1 MKNSCIT
8 LLIILTLLLVPIAVF
23 ADELATP
30 DSATPD
36 LLQGASANT
45 SNISDLIFDLS
56 DGGSVITGG
65 ENGGNQNSSDVTN
78 LATGTGDGTSGG
90 SDTGTG
96 TGDGTSGGSDTGTG
110 DGTSGGSDTG
120 TGTGD
125 GTSGGSDTGTG
136 TGDGTPSGSVTGT
149 GDGTSD
155 ESGSGT
161 GTGEQGSSSGGS
173 DSGNLTDGQG
183 GIGTDQQGNSDLS
196 LDNSSKFI
204 TMNVKDL
211 MLEPMLLSTPV
222 VATTTNYGV
231 ISGKINDIETGDYV
245 LVTLKKSSIID
256 VKLVNKDNPQF
267 KFEGLSAGEYTLV
280 FEFHE
285 GSGVSTVEIGQSV
298 PNKANAIIGTA
309 IGGKKKI
316 TATVTSASNL
326 DIKVTVEGPTPTT
339 VKTIPNGVGSLT
351 FDSLAKGT
359 YKVTFKYTDPLM
371 SDVPAYVIGDVV
383 VTDESSKITISSVEA
398 GTEQITV
405 SGTADAG
412 TSVLVSIDSSVSE
425 LLTVGTDGKFAKA
438 ISCPAGTYNTVV
450 VQYNGDAESKETKTG
465 PWTVKAS
472 DDKPALEVDAITETD
487 LTVTAKT
494 KAATTVMIDTND
506 AKQIAVADA
515 SGILRFS
522 LAHSYAAGTKFTFT
536 VYYGTDLKSSYNVTA
551 TVISA
556 SSYKTLSYGSTGEE
570 VKALT
575 TRLAALKYPVT
586 ATTMYDNT
594 VVSAVQQFQTRN
606 GLPITGIADAATQIK
621 AYSSTAVAYDSYVYT
636 VLVRGDRGYAVT
648 LLQQRL
654 KELGYY
660 TIKVDG
666 IFGSGTQRAVRNFQI
681 RNGLTAT
688 GVADSVT
695 QQVLYSS
702 AAISAYGGGY
712 TPSTYTTLSRSN
724 KYNANVVPL
733 QSRLNQ
739 LGYNAGTVDGYF
751 GSKTYRAVANFQKK
765 NGLSAT
771 GVADVYTQQVLYSSS
786 ALPASSYTTPVITPT
801 TGFVLL
807 SWGSKGDA
815 VKRLQQALLNAGYS
829 QVRSVDGIYGQWT
842 YDAVRAFQKANGLT
856 VDGIAGKSTQNLLY
870 GTSY

>member
-45 SNISDLIFDLS
+45 SNISDLFFDLS

-65 ENGGNQNSSDVTN
+65 ENGGNQNGSGVTSSE
-78 LATGTGDGTSGG
+78 TGTGDGTSVG
-90 SDTGTG
+90 SVTGT
-96 TGDGTSGGSDTGTG
+96 DN
-110 DGTSGGSDTG
+110 
-120 TGTGD
+120 

-136 TGDGTPSGSVTGT
+136 TGDGTPGGSVTGTGT

-183 GIGTDQQGNSDLS
+183 GIGTDQLGTSVLS

-204 TMNVKDL
+204 TMSVKDL
-211 MLEPMLLSTPV
+211 MLEPMLLKAPIA
-222 VATTTNYGV
+222 ATTA
-231 ISGKINDIETGDYV
+231 DIGTIKGTVEDIPETGHVD
-245 LVTLKKSSIID
+245 VTLKKDGATKGSKGLTKSNNSFEFTELPAGD
-256 VKLVNKDNPQF
+256 YTLEF
-267 KFEGLSAGEYTLV
+267 KFV
-280 FEFHE
+280 D
-285 GSGVSTVEIGQSV
+285 GSDTSTVTIGQTV
-298 PNKANAIIGTA
+298 PSKANAITATA
-309 IGGKKKI
+309 IGGQKKI
-316 TATVTSASNL
+316 NATITSASSSP
-326 DIKVTVEGPTPTT
+326 IKVSYSGPSSGEHVITS
-339 VKTIPNGVGSLT
+339 GVGSVEINVA
-351 FDSLAKGT
+351 SKGT
-359 YKVTFKYTDPLM
+359 YTVKFEYTDSTLG
-371 SDVPAYVIGDVV
+371 VPAYVINDVV

-438 ISCPAGTYNTVV
+438 ISCPAGTYNVV
-450 VQYNGDAESKETKTG
+450 AVQYNGDASSKVTKAG

-712 TPSTYTTLSRSN
+712 TPSTYTPLSRSN

>member
-45 SNISDLIFDLS
+45 SNISDLFFDLS

-65 ENGGNQNSSDVTN
+65 ENGGNQNGSGVTSSE
-78 LATGTGDGTSGG
+78 TGTGDGTSVG
-90 SDTGTG
+90 SVTGT
-96 TGDGTSGGSDTGTG
+96 DN
-110 DGTSGGSDTG
+110 
-120 TGTGD
+120 

-136 TGDGTPSGSVTGT
+136 TGDGTPGGSVTGTGT

-183 GIGTDQQGNSDLS
+183 GIGTDQLGTSVLS

-204 TMNVKDL
+204 TMSVKDL
-211 MLEPMLLSTPV
+211 MLEPMLLKAPIA
-222 VATTTNYGV
+222 ATTA
-231 ISGKINDIETGDYV
+231 DIGTIKGTVEDIPETGHVD
-245 LVTLKKSSIID
+245 VTLKKDGATKGSKGLTKSNNSFEFTELPAGD
-256 VKLVNKDNPQF
+256 YTLEF
-267 KFEGLSAGEYTLV
+267 KFV
-280 FEFHE
+280 D
-285 GSGVSTVEIGQSV
+285 GSDTSTVTIGQTV
-298 PNKANAIIGTA
+298 PSKANAITATA
-309 IGGKKKI
+309 IGGQKKI
-316 TATVTSASNL
+316 NATITSASSSP
-326 DIKVTVEGPTPTT
+326 IKVSYSGPSSGEHVITS
-339 VKTIPNGVGSLT
+339 GVGSVEINVA
-351 FDSLAKGT
+351 SKGT
-359 YKVTFKYTDPLM
+359 YTVKFEYTDSTLG
-371 SDVPAYVIGDVV
+371 VPAYVINDVV

-438 ISCPAGTYNTVV
+438 ISCPAGTYNEVA
-450 VQYNGDAESKETKTG
+450 VQYNGDASSKVTKAG

>member
-8 LLIILTLLLVPIAVF
+8 LLIILALLLVPIAVF
-23 ADELATP
+23 ADEVATP
-30 DSATPD
+30 DSAATLDP
-36 LLQGASANT
+36 LQGASGNT
-45 SNISDLIFDLS
+45 INVSDLISEFS
-56 DGGSVITGG
+56 EEGSVITGG
-65 ENGGNQNSSDVTN
+65 ENGGNQNGSGVTSSE
-78 LATGTGDGTSGG
+78 TGTGDGTSVG
-90 SDTGTG
+90 SVTGT
-96 TGDGTSGGSDTGTG
+96 DN
-110 DGTSGGSDTG
+110 
-120 TGTGD
+120 

-136 TGDGTPSGSVTGT
+136 TGDGTPGGSVTGTGT

-183 GIGTDQQGNSDLS
+183 GIGTDQLGTSVLS

-204 TMNVKDL
+204 TMSVKDL
-211 MLEPMLLSTPV
+211 MLEPMLLKAPIA
-222 VATTTNYGV
+222 ATTA
-231 ISGKINDIETGDYV
+231 DIGTIKGTVEDIPETGHVD
-245 LVTLKKSSIID
+245 VTLKKDGATKGSKGLTKSNNSFEFTELPAGD
-256 VKLVNKDNPQF
+256 YTLEF
-267 KFEGLSAGEYTLV
+267 KFV
-280 FEFHE
+280 D
-285 GSGVSTVEIGQSV
+285 GSDTSTVTIGQTV
-298 PNKANAIIGTA
+298 PSKANAITATA
-309 IGGKKKI
+309 IGGQKKI
-316 TATVTSASNL
+316 NATITSASSSP
-326 DIKVTVEGPTPTT
+326 IKVSYSGPSSGEHVITS
-339 VKTIPNGVGSLT
+339 GVGSVEINVA
-351 FDSLAKGT
+351 SKGT
-359 YKVTFKYTDPLM
+359 YTVKFEYTDSTLG
-371 SDVPAYVIGDVV
+371 VPAYVINDVV
-383 VTDESSKITISSVEA
+383 VTDESSKIVISSVEA

-438 ISCPAGTYNTVV
+438 ISCPAGTYNEVA
-450 VQYNGDAESKETKTG
+450 VQYNGDASSKVTKAG

-494 KAATTVMIDTND
+494 KAATTVMLDTND

-522 LAHSYAAGTKFTFT
+522 LAHSYAAGTQFTFK

-551 TVISA
+551 AVISS

-786 ALPASSYTTPVITPT
+786 ALPASSYTTPVVTPT

-815 VKRLQQALLNAGYS
+815 VKRLQQALLNAGYT

>member
-45 SNISDLIFDLS
+45 SNISDLFFDLS

-65 ENGGNQNSSDVTN
+65 ENGGNQNGSGVTSSE
-78 LATGTGDGTSGG
+78 TGTGDGTSVG
-90 SDTGTG
+90 SVTGT
-96 TGDGTSGGSDTGTG
+96 DN
-110 DGTSGGSDTG
+110 
-120 TGTGD
+120 

-136 TGDGTPSGSVTGT
+136 TGDGTPGGSVTGTGT

-183 GIGTDQQGNSDLS
+183 GIGTDQLGTSVLS

-204 TMNVKDL
+204 TMSVKDL
-211 MLEPMLLSTPV
+211 MLEPMLLKAPIA
-222 VATTTNYGV
+222 ATTA
-231 ISGKINDIETGDYV
+231 DIGTIKGTVEDIPETGHVD
-245 LVTLKKSSIID
+245 VTLKKDGATKGSKGLTKSNNSFEFTELPAGD
-256 VKLVNKDNPQF
+256 YTLEF
-267 KFEGLSAGEYTLV
+267 KFV
-280 FEFHE
+280 D
-285 GSGVSTVEIGQSV
+285 GSDTSTVTIGQTV
-298 PNKANAIIGTA
+298 PSKANAITATA
-309 IGGKKKI
+309 IGGQKKI
-316 TATVTSASNL
+316 NATITSASSSP
-326 DIKVTVEGPTPTT
+326 IKVSYSGPSSGEHVITS
-339 VKTIPNGVGSLT
+339 GVGSVEINVA
-351 FDSLAKGT
+351 SKGT
-359 YKVTFKYTDPLM
+359 YTVKFEYTDSTLG
-371 SDVPAYVIGDVV
+371 VPAYVINDVV

-438 ISCPAGTYNTVV
+438 ISCPAGTYNEVA
-450 VQYNGDAESKETKTG
+450 VQYNGDASSKVTKAG

-586 ATTMYDNT
+586 ATTMYDNP